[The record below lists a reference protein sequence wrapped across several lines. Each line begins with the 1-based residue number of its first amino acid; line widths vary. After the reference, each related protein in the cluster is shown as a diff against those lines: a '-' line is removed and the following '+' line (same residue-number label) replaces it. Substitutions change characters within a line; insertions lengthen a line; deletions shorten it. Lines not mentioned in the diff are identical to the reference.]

1 MRQEPE
7 SVLTQGVLFRG
18 IPEDHCAQILD
29 HGEGT
34 FRRAGET
41 LFFQGDPA
49 RHCYLVLHGRLKM
62 VKLHEQGRET
72 LIRYVGPGEITAAIA
87 VFKEKEYPV
96 TGYAVTDAR
105 LVGWD
110 KRTMRDLLQADPIM
124 AINLLE
130 AAVDRIDELQRRFM
144 ELCAEQVEQRLARA
158 VLRFMQQAGRKTEQG
173 ILIDFRLSRQELAD
187 YTGTTLFTVSRNLS
201 LWEKKGWIKSSRELI
216 VVTDPH
222 ALVALSE
229 NGGSNLTDH

>member
-7 SVLTQGVLFRG
+7 STLTRAVLFRG
-18 IPEDHCAQILD
+18 IADEYCAQIMD
-29 HGEGT
+29 RGEET

-49 RHCYLVLHGRLKM
+49 RHCYLVMHGRLKM

-110 KRTMRDLLQADPIM
+110 KRTMRELLLAYPVM

-144 ELCAEQVEQRLARA
+144 ELCAEQVEQRVARA
-158 VLRFMQQAGRKTEQG
+158 LLRFMQQAGRKTEQG

-187 YTGTTLFTVSRNLS
+187 YIGTTLFTVSRHLS

-229 NGGSNLTDH
+229 NGGSNSDLH